1 MDIHKPKPVRNLR
14 ELASEIGV
22 IVIGILIA
30 LGLEQVIE
38 TLHTRH
44 QTEIAQQAV
53 DREVRFNLAKANRE
67 LDMRDCM
74 ERQMVALS
82 AAIGRGDQAQVR
94 RLMGSAGFVGPFP
107 WTHAAWQ
114 AAVDSGAAD
123 HFDPVRRRNYWL
135 IYGTVNASDRA
146 QDQYWDAY
154 AQLRSLALSGL
165 SGSPEA
171 ARVEL
176 TQMARLTAA
185 EEQMLSATLILRNN
199 GKKLFG
205 FVSTKAEMAAIP
217 GGAGELE
224 QCQAGAASM
233 VGPAGGEHR

>member
-1 MDIHKPKPVRNLR
+1 MDIHKPKPIHNLR

-67 LDMRDCM
+67 IDMRDCM
-74 ERQMVALS
+74 ERQMAALS
-82 AAIGRGDQAQVR
+82 GAIGKGDQAQVR
-94 RLMGSAGFVGPFP
+94 RLLSAAGLVGPFP

-114 AAVDSGAAD
+114 AAVDSEAAD
-123 HFDPVRRRNYWL
+123 HFDPARRHDYWL

-154 AQLRSLALSGL
+154 AQLRGIALSGL
-165 SGSPEA
+165 SGSPA
-171 ARVEL
+171 AVETEL

-185 EEQMLSATLILRNN
+185 EEQMLSATLILKDNAR
-199 GKKLFG
+199 KLFG
-205 FVSTKAEMAAIP
+205 FVSTQAEMAAIP

-224 QCQAGAASM
+224 GCQAAADAM
-233 VGPAGGEHR
+233 AGSPTG

>member
-1 MDIHKPKPVRNLR
+1 MDIHKPKPIHSLR

-67 LDMRDCM
+67 LDMRECM
-74 ERQMVALS
+74 ERQMAALS
-82 AAIGRGDQAQVR
+82 DAIGKGDQAHVR
-94 RLMGSAGFVGPFP
+94 RVLGAASVVGPFP
-107 WTHAAWQ
+107 WTDAAWR
-114 AAVDSGAAD
+114 AAIDSGAAD
-123 HFDPVRRRNYWL
+123 HFDPARRHDYWL
-135 IYGTVNASDRA
+135 LYGTVNASDRA

-154 AQLRSLALSGL
+154 AQLRSIALSGL

-171 ARVEL
+171 AGVEL

-185 EEQMLSATLILRNN
+185 EAQTLSATLILKNN
-199 GKKLFG
+199 GRKLFG

-224 QCQAGAASM
+224 GCEAAAAKLAA
-233 VGPAGGEHR
+233 PARKS

>member
-1 MDIHKPKPVRNLR
+1 MDVHKPKPIHNLR

-38 TLHTRH
+38 TLHTRER
-44 QTEIAQQAV
+44 TEVAQQAV

-67 LDMRDCM
+67 LDMRACM
-74 ERQMVALS
+74 ERQMAALS
-82 AAIGRGDQAQVR
+82 DAIGKRDQGKVR
-94 RLMGSAGFVGPFP
+94 RLLGTAGFVGPFP

-114 AAVDSGAAD
+114 AAVDSEAAD
-123 HFDPVRRRNYWL
+123 HFDPARRHDYWL

-154 AQLRSLALSGL
+154 AQLRAIALSGL
-165 SGSPEA
+165 SDSPEA
-171 ARVEL
+171 AGVEL

-185 EEQMLSATLILRNN
+185 EEQMLSATLILKDN
-199 GKKLFG
+199 GRKLFG
-205 FVSTKAEMAAIP
+205 FVSTPAEMAAIP

-224 QCQAGAASM
+224 GCQAGAAAM
-233 VGPAGGEHR
+233 TVAAPKG